1 MDRGFHH
8 QQSSGLEQQAILFQ
22 SSPNEGQSEMMMIGD
37 LHRMKRLGTGSM
49 NYFGNS
55 STVSGSS
62 GFTGIGNSC
71 DSHVVDSVPESKHRA
86 GLAAEWSVEEQYKL
100 EEALVK
106 YADESGMIKYVK
118 IAATLRDKTVRD
130 VAIRC
135 RWMAGKRRKHEE
147 LNLWRKSKDKKDK
160 LMESSSMPGI
170 SSISTI
176 NVAPLLVSMNHRV
189 RGVGIHFEALQ
200 GSIRHLLEQNSRV
213 FGQISI
219 NLSALKLQD
228 NVYLFMQIKNNL
240 TAILNDMR
248 CMPGPPLPVS
258 LNEDLANT
266 IFAIKAQT
274 MMFTSSG
281 AMNMKQEPWC

>member
-189 RGVGIHFEALQ
+189 RGVGIHFEEAD
-200 GSIRHLLEQNSRV
+200 
-213 FGQISI
+213 
-219 NLSALKLQD
+219 ALKHQSTAAGQCLPFYADKEQSYCHLKRVREIFMKLFIAPQNGWVWSLCNWLKQIRIHLHILQHE
-228 NVYLFMQIKNNL
+228 MHAWT
-240 TAILNDMR
+240 TAACITKR
-248 CMPGPPLPVS
+248 GSC
-258 LNEDLANT
+258 
-266 IFAIKAQT
+266 
-274 MMFTSSG
+274 
-281 AMNMKQEPWC
+281 